1 MSQDNLQSRV
11 VQRMKNNDLWK
22 AANQEPAEVLINK
35 RRRTWKTKKYTCM
48 FAFYHW
54 LGGAKPK
61 AQGGSEQ

>member
-1 MSQDNLQSRV
+1 
-11 VQRMKNNDLWK
+11 
-22 AANQEPAEVLINK
+22 
-35 RRRTWKTKKYTCM
+35 M